1 MGNCFGFLPFRMP
14 FNFHRKVEQSL
25 FITNRSFCGLEEK
38 THRWFEDEDMFDWS
52 SLVPNDQGGAR
63 MADSNYFS
71 LAESMSALEDPF
83 EEYCEI
89 VGGGDLIRKSQN
101 SQRSPF
107 GMGSVLLARFKNI
120 KQANKATPR
129 TPDSALNSE
138 SDLEWEPEQMANLK
152 AALNNVG
159 SETVEDYDDDNRD
172 EMSTSTCH
180 NEDGRPS
187 RSPPLEWDSDDL
199 LDCDTLE
206 LLNSIDTM
214 APCIN
219 ASKLYPS

>member
-1 MGNCFGFLPFRMP
+1 MKICSTGHLWFQLTKLIIIEPKYNRFR
-14 FNFHRKVEQSL
+14 
-25 FITNRSFCGLEEK
+25 
-38 THRWFEDEDMFDWS
+38 
-52 SLVPNDQGGAR
+52 
-63 MADSNYFS
+63 
-71 LAESMSALEDPF
+71 DPF

-89 VGGGDLIRKSQN
+89 LGGGDLIRKN
-101 SQRSPF
+101 HNNQRSAF
-107 GMGSVLLARFKNI
+107 GMGSLLLARFKNI
-120 KQANKATPR
+120 KQGTKATSR

-152 AALNNVG
+152 ATLNNV
-159 SETVEDYDDDNRD
+159 EEYDDDEDRD
-172 EMSTSTCH
+172 DMSTSTCH

>member
-1 MGNCFGFLPFRMP
+1 ML
-14 FNFHRKVEQSL
+14 
-25 FITNRSFCGLEEK
+25 
-38 THRWFEDEDMFDWS
+38 DWS
-52 SLVPNDQGGAR
+52 SLVPADQGAAR

-71 LAESMSALEDPF
+71 LAESMSAFEDPF

-89 VGGGDLIRKSQN
+89 LGGGDLIRKN
-101 SQRSPF
+101 HNNQRSAF
-107 GMGSVLLARFKNI
+107 GMGSLLLA
-120 KQANKATPR
+120 
-129 TPDSALNSE
+129 
-138 SDLEWEPEQMANLK
+138 
-152 AALNNVG
+152 
-159 SETVEDYDDDNRD
+159 
-172 EMSTSTCH
+172 
-180 NEDGRPS
+180 S